1 MIKVAVPK
9 HKWFPETW
17 FSTDGCETHW
27 KSNHYVWDALQSYQ
41 APEPCNLDLK
51 YTELLNK
58 YLEVEINISE
68 EEIEIVEQDTKTQA
82 KGSGFFRHRAGRI
95 GASVCGAA
103 YHNNI
108 AQPSQSLIQSVCY
121 PHLFK
126 LNIKAVKYGC
136 KYEESAIKAYEQV
149 MKQQH
154 VNFEL
159 KRCGLFINVDLNTR
173 IRHSQYKKG
182 KKASNQK
189 VQSTIHQAAMKYNTI
204 CVCNGKAST
213 KDRLV
218 ECHNTTCK
226 NGHFFHLWCLG
237 LKRLPNNSKTTWLCP
252 DCSGKKTTTTTSAS
266 SLPES
271 PVASNL
277 SDDND
282 DDDSDIEITKVSTG
296 SINKFSALKRLD
308 SSDYNIIKDPTG
320 WLTGDIQHAHVLIK
334 QENQSIGGFQRPI
347 LGRVRNLDVE
357 SGEFIQ
363 ILHTGS
369 DHWVCV
375 SSIGCT
381 PGIVNLYDSLFHHAI
396 CQEIE
401 EQTNDLLGW
410 NLISLNS
417 VPVQQENNG
426 SDCGVFCV
434 AFATCLAFATNPAM
448 SLLMF
453 QECAP
458 IC

>member
-1 MIKVAVPK
+1 MLGRWYTRRCDQPDRVPDK
-9 HKWFPETW
+9 NAICFCRGSH
-17 FSTDGCETHW
+17 SDG
-27 KSNHYVWDALQSYQ
+27 VI
-41 APEPCNLDLK
+41 PC
-51 YTELLNK
+51 
-58 YLEVEINISE
+58 S
-68 EEIEIVEQDTKTQA
+68 
-82 KGSGFFRHRAGRI
+82 
-95 GASVCGAA
+95 
-103 YHNNI
+103 
-108 AQPSQSLIQSVCY
+108 
-121 PHLFK
+121 
-126 LNIKAVKYGC
+126 
-136 KYEESAIKAYEQV
+136 
-149 MKQQH
+149 
-154 VNFEL
+154 
-159 KRCGLFINVDLNTR
+159 NVDCPYGKFHKTCLALDNVS
-173 IRHSQYKKG
+173 IPKKWYCPHCCKLSQYQKG

-213 KDRLV
+213 IDRLV

-320 WLTGDIQHAHVLIK
+320 WLTGDIIQHAHVLIK

-347 LGRVRNLDVE
+347 LGRVRNFDVE

-401 EQTNDLLGW
+401 EQTNDLLGG

-417 VPVQQENNG
+417 LPVQQQNNG
-426 SDCGVFCV
+426 SDCGVFSV
-434 AFATCLAFATNPAM
+434 AFATCLAFATNPSHVTFDVPRM
-448 SLLMF
+448 RSHLLACFKSGRISMF
-453 QECAP
+453 P
-458 IC
+458 FI